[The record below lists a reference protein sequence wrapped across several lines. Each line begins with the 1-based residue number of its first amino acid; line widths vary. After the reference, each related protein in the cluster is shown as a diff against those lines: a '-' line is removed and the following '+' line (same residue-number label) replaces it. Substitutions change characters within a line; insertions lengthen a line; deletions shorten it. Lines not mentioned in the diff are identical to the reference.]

1 MRRRCGLI
9 FLDFTIF
16 ARTRSFEATSACV
29 MENYFSRFWHP
40 HVDMSEN
47 SKIYLTHT
55 AYCARTYTRS
65 LTHTHTH
72 THTHIKKNMSRMSP
86 ALRVPEDD
94 SIVRNI
100 VTAIEQEV
108 DLEADATTSKAKSFS
123 KKTSAKRGPLTRL
136 ENHLV
141 DANEKELPATR

>member
-1 MRRRCGLI
+1 MKRQVRGI
-9 FLDFTIF
+9 FRD
-16 ARTRSFEATSACV
+16 
-29 MENYFSRFWHP
+29 FWHP
-40 HVDMSEN
+40 HPKKFKN
-47 SKIYLTHT
+47 IPHT
-55 AYCARTYTRS
+55 VYNARTYTRS
-65 LTHTHTH
+65 HTHTHTH
-72 THTHIKKNMSRMSP
+72 THTRTHKKNMSRMSP

-108 DLEADATTSKAKSFS
+108 DLEADATTSKAKSLS
-123 KKTSAKRGPLTRL
+123 KKTNAKRGPLTKL

>member
-1 MRRRCGLI
+1 MRDGKL
-9 FLDFTIF
+9 FF
-16 ARTRSFEATSACV
+16 AAYT
-29 MENYFSRFWHP
+29 H
-40 HVDMSEN
+40 MSEN
-47 SKIYLTHT
+47 SKIYTSHCILCTHLHT
-55 AYCARTYTRS
+55 LAH
-65 LTHTHTH
+65 THTHTH

-100 VTAIEQEV
+100 VTAIEQEF
-108 DLEADATTSKAKSFS
+108 DLEGDATTSKAKSFS
-123 KKTSAKRGPLTRL
+123 KKRSAKRGPLTKL

>member
-1 MRRRCGLI
+1 MRDGKL
-9 FLDFTIF
+9 FF
-16 ARTRSFEATSACV
+16 AAYT
-29 MENYFSRFWHP
+29 H
-40 HVDMSEN
+40 MSEN
-47 SKIYLTHT
+47 SKIYTSHCILCTHLHT
-55 AYCARTYTRS
+55 LA
-65 LTHTHTH
+65 HTHTH
-72 THTHIKKNMSRMSP
+72 TTHKKNMSRMSP

>member
-1 MRRRCGLI
+1 MRRRWILI
-9 FLDFTIF
+9 FLYFTIR
-16 ARTRSFEATSACV
+16 ALVRIDSVKRRREKWKSKR
-29 MENYFSRFWHP
+29 NFSRFLHRKKKFK
-40 HVDMSEN
+40 N
-47 SKIYLTHT
+47 IHT
-55 AYCARTYTRS
+55 AYCANTHTHAH
-65 LTHTHTH
+65 THTHTH
-72 THTHIKKNMSRMSP
+72 THTNMSRMSP

>member
-1 MRRRCGLI
+1 MSTCPKI
-9 FLDFTIF
+9 QKY
-16 ARTRSFEATSACV
+16 TSLTLRIVHA
-29 MENYFSRFWHP
+29 
-40 HVDMSEN
+40 
-47 SKIYLTHT
+47 LTH
-55 AYCARTYTRS
+55 ARS
-65 LTHTHTH
+65 H

>member
-1 MRRRCGLI
+1 LC
-9 FLDFTIF
+9 
-16 ARTRSFEATSACV
+16 
-29 MENYFSRFWHP
+29 
-40 HVDMSEN
+40 
-47 SKIYLTHT
+47 THLHT
-55 AYCARTYTRS
+55 LAH
-65 LTHTHTH
+65 THTHTH
-72 THTHIKKNMSRMSP
+72 THTTHKKNMSRMSP

>member
-1 MRRRCGLI
+1 MRDGKL
-9 FLDFTIF
+9 FF
-16 ARTRSFEATSACV
+16 AAYT
-29 MENYFSRFWHP
+29 H
-40 HVDMSEN
+40 MSEN
-47 SKIYLTHT
+47 SKNIPHT

-72 THTHIKKNMSRMSP
+72 THTQHIKKNMSRMSP

-100 VTAIEQEV
+100 VTTIEQEV
-108 DLEADATTSKAKSFS
+108 DLEGDATTSKAKSFS
-123 KKTSAKRGPLTRL
+123 KKRSAKRGPLTKL